1 MFNKLN
7 KKGLAEIVQ
16 VLMITLLSIVAIA
29 TISIYILG
37 LSNGLESKLSPAVD
51 CLTIQSDISRAC
63 VNANG
68 EIIKV
73 LVNSVEPEVSIK
85 IGINDNL
92 FECST
97 DSQKCST
104 CKLSEGSKEI
114 FLNPL
119 SQINSGDKLNYQI
132 NGCQG
137 QEKTITA
144 CVEP

>member
-29 TISIYILG
+29 TISSYILG
-37 LSNGLESKLSPAVD
+37 LSNGLESKLSPVVD
-51 CLTIQSDISRAC
+51 CLTMQSKIQNAC
-63 VNANG
+63 VNSEG
-68 EIIKV
+68 KIEV
-73 LVNSVEPEVSIK
+73 LVNSAEEKV
-85 IGINDNL
+85 NL
-92 FECST
+92 KLAVKNNIFECST
-97 DSQKCST
+97 NQDTCST

-137 QEKTITA
+137 QEKTIIA